1 MSEKKPIPNK
11 IDYKSSGVDIDAGE
25 DLVERIKPFAKKTSR
40 PELLG
45 SIGGFGSL
53 FEIPKGYKKPVIV
66 SGTDGVGT
74 KLKLAIELERHN
86 TIGQDLVGM
95 CVNDIL
101 VQGAEPLFFLDYYA
115 CGKLDVTQ
123 ASSVIQGIAKGC
135 ELSGCSLAGG
145 ETAEMPGMYNEGDYD
160 LAGFAVGVVE
170 KDEIIDGKDIKEGD
184 ILLGLKS
191 SGPHSNGY
199 SLIRKIIESHD
210 INLQDKIEEETIA
223 SLLMEPT
230 RLYVKSILNLKKE
243 VKIKAMSHITGGG
256 LTENLPRSYPS
267 YYKAQINNNSW
278 KMPSIFEWI
287 MEKANLNIEEMYR
300 TFNCGIGF
308 VVIVDSSDVSITRGI
323 LEANGEEVTQLGQI
337 EKRGSNENLVTYI

>member
-210 INLQDKIEEETIA
+210 INLQDQIGEETIA

-256 LTENLPRSYPS
+256 LTENLPRSFS
-267 YYKAQINNNSW
+267 NYYKAQINNNSW

-308 VVIVDSSDVSITRGI
+308 VVIVDSSDVSITREI

>member
-256 LTENLPRSYPS
+256 LTENLPRSYS
-267 YYKAQINNNSW
+267 NYYKAQINNNSW
-278 KMPSIFEWI
+278 KMPLIFEWI

-308 VVIVDSSDVSITRGI
+308 VVIVDSSDVSITREI

>member
-115 CGKLDVTQ
+115 CGKLDVIQ

-256 LTENLPRSYPS
+256 LTENLPRSYS
-267 YYKAQINNNSW
+267 NYYKAQINNNSW
-278 KMPSIFEWI
+278 KMPLIFEWI

-308 VVIVDSSDVSITRGI
+308 VVIVDSSDVSITREI

>member
-256 LTENLPRSYPS
+256 LTENLPRSYTN